1 MSGWRTLV
9 LVGSLAWAGCQ
20 RAPSSSEAAPVVVPA
35 RAVAVSSP
43 ASSSPASTLNAANAP
58 SRAAGPVAVPSP
70 LTPVAPEPAP
80 ASSSSP
86 SNAAGRS
93 QRKAPLEVC
102 RAEGDPLSAA
112 REAYDDGRLE
122 EALSCAAQAAAF
134 FPELPDAHS
143 ERGAALSAL
152 GRFEEAQLAYARAL
166 ALRPDHPDALL
177 GAAHLYVVS
186 LPSSREHDELG
197 ALYADRGFSVALAHE
212 DDRLL
217 SQFALVSAMAFNDL
231 GRSAD
236 ALERADEVLKLEP
249 KNRDARYERAV
260 ALFELCRFSDARA
273 AFTSLLAD
281 PDRGAHAHHH
291 LGLLL
296 EREGRT
302 AEAER
307 HFAAARKRA
316 PEDFTPPQEMTADEF
331 RAEVARAVAELP
343 EDMRRDLV
351 GVTVAAEELPLEEDL
366 LGGEPP
372 LSPTILGLFRGP
384 PLGESCEGV
393 IGQPCRSVALYRK
406 NLARAVRSREELLEQ
421 IRVTLLHEVGHLRG
435 EDDHEL
441 AARGL
446 E

>member
-1 MSGWRTLV
+1 MSGWRTFV
-9 LVGSLAWAGCQ
+9 VVGALAWAGCQ
-20 RAPSSSEAAPVVVPA
+20 RTPPPEAAPVPAAPPA
-35 RAVAVSSP
+35 RSVGSP
-43 ASSSPASTLNAANAP
+43 A
-58 SRAAGPVAVPSP
+58 
-70 LTPVAPEPAP
+70 EPT
-80 ASSSSP
+80 
-86 SNAAGRS
+86 
-93 QRKAPLEVC
+93 RKAPLQVC
-102 RAEGDPLSAA
+102 AARGDPLAAA
-112 REAYDDGRLE
+112 RDAYDDGRLE

-134 FPELPDAHS
+134 YPELPDAHS
-143 ERGAALSAL
+143 EKGAALSAL
-152 GRFEEAQLAYARAL
+152 ERFDEARLSYARAL

-186 LPSSREHDELG
+186 LSSSREHDELG
-197 ALYADRGFSVALAHE
+197 AVYAERGLAQARALE
-212 DDRLL
+212 DERLIG
-217 SQFALVSAMAFNDL
+217 QFALVAAMAFNDL
-231 GRSAD
+231 GRSEE
-236 ALERADEVLKLEP
+236 ALAHADEVLGFDP
-249 KNRDARYERAV
+249 KSREARYERAV
-260 ALFELCRFSDARA
+260 ALFELCRFTEARA
-273 AFTSLLAD
+273 AFASLVGD

-291 LGLLL
+291 LGLLF
-296 EREGRT
+296 EREGRHD
-302 AEAER
+302 EAER

-316 PEDFTPPQEMTADEF
+316 PEDFPPPQSLSPDEF

-351 GVTVAAEELPLEEDL
+351 GVPVAAEELPLEEDL

-384 PLGESCEGV
+384 PLGERCEGP